1 VIGIEVA
8 GASGTYDWA
17 RTERVEGFKRVT
29 LFPERRDSDIPWWR
43 QLARLVRVCLGSR
56 ARHFFICRYD
66 HIEMLLLAILLR
78 VMGRRLTVM
87 IESKFDDK
95 PRRLGLELLKSL
107 VLLPYGSGMAGG
119 GRSRDYLRLYGFRS
133 DRIAL
138 GYDTVSIERVRLLA
152 GAPPAPEGMQ
162 FRDRHFTIV
171 ARLVPK
177 KNIAMA
183 LDAYARY
190 CRAAGPTA
198 RALHICGDGPLMEE
212 LGRQARALG
221 LDKAVFRGF
230 VQAPEVARTLAE
242 SLALILPST
251 EEQWGLVVNEALAM
265 GLPVLCS
272 VNVGARDL
280 LVRTAVNGYVFEPDN
295 PAGLAALMGELA
307 ENEALWCRL
316 AQGSLALA
324 PLADTRHF
332 AAAAAQ
338 LVSAGPLGVGA
349 RARPSVSDPTP

>member
-1 VIGIEVA
+1 MIGIETA
-8 GASGTYDWA
+8 GSSGTYAWT
-17 RTERVEGFKRVT
+17 RTERVEGFTRIT
-29 LFPERRDSDIPWWR
+29 LFPDRRDTDIPWWR
-43 QLARLVRVCLGSR
+43 QFARLARACLGSG
-56 ARHFFICRYD
+56 ARHVFVCHYED
-66 HIEMLLLAILLR
+66 LETLLLAVLLR
-78 VMGRRLTVM
+78 LMGRRLTVM

-107 VLLPYGSGMAGG
+107 VLLPYGSGMVGG
-119 GRSRDYLRLYGFRS
+119 ARSRDYLRLYGFRA

-138 GYDTVSIERVRLLA
+138 GYDTVSIERVRRLA
-152 GAPPAPEGMQ
+152 GAPPAPEGTP

-183 LDAYARY
+183 LEAYARY
-190 CRAAGPTA
+190 CRAAGPAA
-198 RALHICGDGPLMEE
+198 RALHVCGDGPLMDA
-212 LGRQARALG
+212 LGRQARGLG
-221 LDKAVFRGF
+221 LDKVVFRGF
-230 VQAPEVARTLAE
+230 VQAPEVARELAM

-251 EEQWGLVVNEALAM
+251 EEQWGLVINEALAM

-272 VNVGARDL
+272 ANVGARDL

-295 PAGLAALMGELA
+295 PAGLALLMA
-307 ENEALWCRL
+307 DISENEVLWRRL

-338 LVSAGPLGVGA
+338 LVSGGPVASGA
-349 RARPSVSDPTP
+349 LERPSLPDPTR